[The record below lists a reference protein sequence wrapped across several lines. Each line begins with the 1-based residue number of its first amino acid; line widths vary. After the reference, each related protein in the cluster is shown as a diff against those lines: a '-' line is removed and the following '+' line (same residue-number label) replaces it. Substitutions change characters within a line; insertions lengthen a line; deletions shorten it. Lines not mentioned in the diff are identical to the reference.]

1 MGGSGF
7 SHLFLTQASLLIS
20 RIGIYASVVIEL
32 MTQQEVDQQQFSE
45 GAAQLLLATLI

>member
-1 MGGSGF
+1 MGGSGV

-32 MTQQEVDQQQFSE
+32 MTQQEVDQLNE
-45 GAAQLLLATLI
+45 GAAQLLLVTLI